1 MMKTATRGNHG
12 CRAHRR
18 PVNGVPG
25 LVVLTLEDA
34 DRKLE
39 AMAHEALTVLG
50 QMMWRGQDDS
60 VRLNAAAAVLRAW
73 RQHQRDR

>member
-1 MMKTATRGNHG
+1 M
-12 CRAHRR
+12 
-18 PVNGVPG
+18 
-25 LVVLTLEDA
+25 VVLTMEDA

-50 QMMWRGQDDS
+50 RMMWRGQDDS

-73 RQHQRDR
+73 RQHQRD